1 MTLWLCVPGGDNDR
15 ERIVFETNDI
25 DQMDAAIEQYWTD
38 EVEQDGDEYFMI
50 ENNRYQFCFN
60 NPEEWHRAFRAY
72 FEPPRTLAQFLGNR
86 LLP

>member
-1 MTLWLCVPGGDNDR
+1 MTLWLCVPGGDDDR

-25 DQMDAAIEQYWTD
+25 DQMDAAIEQYWYD

-50 ENNRYQFCFN
+50 ENARRQDCFN
-60 NPEEWHRAFRAY
+60 TPEEWYRAFRGY
-72 FEPPRTLAQFLGNR
+72 YEPPRTLAQFLGSR